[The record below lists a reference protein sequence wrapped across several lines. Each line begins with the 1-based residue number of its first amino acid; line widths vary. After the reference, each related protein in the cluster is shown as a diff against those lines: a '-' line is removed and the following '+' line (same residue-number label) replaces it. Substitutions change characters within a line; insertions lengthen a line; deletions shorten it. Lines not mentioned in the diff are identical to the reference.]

1 MADEVNKDA
10 RRERRRSFFSF
21 PRGKADWAAFET
33 GKCGVFSFLIILYP
47 LSPGVSSLTV
57 PDWGAPRPGLEIKGR
72 WSEHQC
78 SASGGGGP

>member
-1 MADEVNKDA
+1 M
-10 RRERRRSFFSF
+10 RSITMQGRFFSF
-21 PRGKADWAAFET
+21 PRGKADWAAFEI
-33 GKCGVFSFLIILYP
+33 GKCGMFSFLTIFYP